1 VYGWFVEVSSLSLS
15 SPHMLRSPIFPWL
28 CLASL
33 FLGLS
38 AGMQGAPSAEYQVV
52 SRGASPE
59 VSYRLGYDAGK
70 QLIRIGIAV
79 EPMRKDWPRPEVAL
93 GIAAAKTV
101 TLASKDAKISAT
113 AGATIFDFVVEVKA
127 LGGEGSLDKLRWAFD
142 VGWVNPDNAVIQRE
156 NFFMAPEIAPFVA
169 VSSNPGGWLPFNL
182 AEHRRMMENL
192 ARQIRVTW
200 KQPMDGKASV
210 VIEDENG
217 VRVRNL
223 VSGRTFAEGDQSVV
237 WDGLDEKGNLVPP
250 GKYEWRVAS
259 HPGIQP
265 QFLMSYYSPGKP
277 GWKDGPTS
285 MWLGD
290 HSAPM
295 AAASNGDSIAIGC
308 PIAESGNNIVL
319 VDPEGNKF
327 QEGNLSSFIGSGN
340 LFLAMDKERFYA
352 FSEGTPHYEKI
363 RKDEQ
368 GKEYLYGSLS
378 FVAWNLKD
386 GAQFRYP
393 GVGKNGD
400 KILREYRLDP
410 KTSPKHGGLHNLRGV
425 VWLDGLFY
433 LSLHDDNKIVLIDP
447 GTGEEKGE
455 ISLPNPGALATD
467 GNRLLAYS
475 GDDLVLFEKPGAG
488 AKARKLF
495 KPALS
500 APRALAEKDS
510 VASALAFGADGK
522 IYAADNGVDQNIKV
536 YDISGKSLFTIGR
549 QGGGVE
555 EGVWIEDSVRLP
567 LGLALDGKGQ
577 LWVAENHFR
586 PKRVSVWNG
595 ENGKLIRE
603 LFGPAHYGASGA
615 GFDTEDTTQWLGG
628 AAMWNIDVDAGKEKI
643 ESVLFSGEKQ
653 GLPSSRF
660 YPFSAWFLHKD
671 GRTFIIS
678 KDNVMRLYEILPD
691 RRAKLWAMLGTLHA
705 YEAEHPRWWVPE
717 VFTRH
722 PRLAAILKDFTEVV
736 GPFGNFRNGP
746 AASKEGRDLSV
757 MWVDQNGDDIAQVE
771 ELQVAGDET
780 HQMRG
785 SVWGYHYEDTLD
797 WKLMVTLADGRTGV
811 GELKM
816 KGWLPSGAPDWN
828 LEEAIMTAQPVD
840 GVKAV
845 GPQSFAQDSKGRFL
859 LNSNPMV
866 GIGPDNKM
874 QWTFPNEWTGV
885 HGSHNAPLPETGVLQ
900 GSLSYLGVAP
910 FDAEGDVTIVN
921 GNHGRFFV
929 MTTDGLYL
937 DEMFQD
943 VRLSRDASA
952 YRIGGECFG
961 GYFGRDKKTGR
972 YLLQSGH
979 SDYRIFDILNL
990 DKVVRQR
997 GELNVTPEQIAAAQK
1012 VVEKKVADTSRT
1024 KSAVAPS
1031 NPDGEPPAV
1040 AEWGDAALRFPS
1052 AKAFVS
1058 RSGEDLVLKYEVK
1071 DPSPWVNNGKD
1082 LQLLFKT
1089 GDAVAFEFSTNP
1101 AASPK
1106 RSEPVPG
1113 DKRLLIAPYLDK
1125 QVAVLYDYKV
1135 PGSKN
1140 PVPFNSPWRTAVVD
1154 RVVQLENAVIDVKKG
1169 RENYTITARIP
1180 LADLGLPASGTP
1192 AKLKGDF
1199 GVVYGD
1205 EKGSINIL
1213 RSYWSNQSTGLVND
1227 VPGETMINPAMWGNL
1242 EWK

>member
-1 VYGWFVEVSSLSLS
+1 MPRSLLS
-15 SPHMLRSPIFPWL
+15 SWL
-28 CLASL
+28 CLAFL
-33 FLGLS
+33 LLGLS
-38 AGMQGAPSAEYQVV
+38 VGAQGAPSAEYQIV
-52 SRGASPE
+52 SRGTSPE
-59 VSYRLGYDAGK
+59 VSYRLNYDAGK

-79 EPMRKDWPRPEVAL
+79 EQMQKDWPRPEVSL
-93 GIAAAKTV
+93 GMASVKSV
-101 TLASKDAKISAT
+101 TLASKDAKVSET
-113 AGATIFDFVVEVKA
+113 GEVTTFDFVVDVKA
-127 LGGEGSLDKLRWAFD
+127 LGGESSLDKLRWAFD
-142 VGWVNPDNAVIQRE
+142 VGWVNPEKTVIQRE
-156 NFFMAPEIAPFVA
+156 NFFMASEIAPFVA
-169 VSSNPGGWLPFNL
+169 VSSNPAGWLPFNL
-182 AEHRRMMENL
+182 GEHKRLMENL

-210 VIEDENG
+210 VIENENG

-223 VSGRTFAEGDQSVV
+223 VSGRAFAAGDQTVV
-237 WDGLDEKGNLVPP
+237 WDGLDENGNLVPP

-265 QFLMSYYSPGKP
+265 KFLMSYYSPGKP

-295 AAASNGDSIAIGC
+295 TAASNGESIALGC
-308 PIAESGNNIVL
+308 PVAESGNNIVL
-319 VDPEGNKF
+319 VDPDGNKF

-352 FSEGTPHYEKI
+352 FSEGVPHYEKI

-368 GKEYLYGSLS
+368 GKEYLYGSVS
-378 FVAWNLKD
+378 FVSWGLKD
-386 GAQFRYP
+386 GTQFRYP

-400 KILREYRLDP
+400 KIIREYRLDP

-425 VWLDGLFY
+425 VALGGFLYVSF
-433 LSLHDDNKIVLIDP
+433 HDENRIALIDP
-447 GTGEEKGE
+447 QTGESKGE
-455 ISLPNPGALATD
+455 ISIPNPGAIAAD
-467 GNRLLAYS
+467 GKRLLAYS
-475 GDDLVLFEKPGAG
+475 GDDLVLFENPIAG
-488 AKARKLF
+488 AKFRKLF

-500 APRALAEKDS
+500 GPRDLEDKDS

-522 IYAADNGVDQNIKV
+522 IYAADNGKDQNVKV
-536 YDISGKSLFTIGR
+536 YDLTGKSLFAIGR
-549 QGGGVE
+549 KGGGVE
-555 EGVWIEDSVRLP
+555 EGAWVPDSVRLP
-567 LGLALDGKGQ
+567 LGLALDDKGQ

-586 PKRVSVWNG
+586 PKRVSVWNAPD
-595 ENGKLIRE
+595 GKLIRE

-615 GFDTEDTTQWLGG
+615 GFDTEDTSRWLGG
-628 AAMWNIDVDAGKEKI
+628 AAMWNIDINSGKEKI
-643 ESVLFSGEKQ
+643 ESVLFSGDKP
-653 GLPSSRF
+653 GLPSLRF

-722 PRLAAILKDFTEVV
+722 PKLASILKDFTEVV

-746 AASKEGRDLSV
+746 AASKEGRELSV
-757 MWVDQNGDDIAQVE
+757 LWVDQNGDDVAQVE
-771 ELQVAGDET
+771 ELQVVGDAA

-797 WKLMVTLADGRTGV
+797 WKIMVTLADNQAGV

-828 LEEAIMTAQPVD
+828 LEEAVMTAQPVE
-840 GVKAV
+840 GVKAG

-859 LNSNPMV
+859 LNSHPMV
-866 GIGPDNKM
+866 GVGPDNKAK
-874 QWTFPNEWTGV
+874 WTFPNDWTGV
-885 HGSHNAPLPETGVLQ
+885 HGSHKAPLPETGVLQ

-910 FDAEGDVTIVN
+910 LDDQGDVTIVN

-990 DKVVRQR
+990 DKVVRQQ
-997 GELNVTPEQIAAAQK
+997 GDLTVTPEQISAAQK

-1024 KSAVAPS
+1024 KSAVVPS
-1031 NPDGEPPAV
+1031 NPQGEMAAT
-1040 AEWGDAALRFPS
+1040 AEWGDASLRFPY
-1052 AKAFVS
+1052 AKASVA
-1058 RSGEDLVLKYEVK
+1058 RSGSDLILKYEVK

-1089 GDAVAFEFSTNP
+1089 GDAIAFEFSTNP

-1125 QVAVLYDYKV
+1125 PVAVLYDYKV
-1135 PGSKN
+1135 PGTKSA
-1140 PVPFNSPWRTAVVD
+1140 VPFNSPWRTVAVD
-1154 RVVQLENAVIDVKKG
+1154 RVVPLESAVIDVKKG
-1169 RENYTITARIP
+1169 REGYVLTTKIP
-1180 LADLGLPASGTP
+1180 LADLGLPAAGAP
-1192 AKLKGDF
+1192 LQLKGDF